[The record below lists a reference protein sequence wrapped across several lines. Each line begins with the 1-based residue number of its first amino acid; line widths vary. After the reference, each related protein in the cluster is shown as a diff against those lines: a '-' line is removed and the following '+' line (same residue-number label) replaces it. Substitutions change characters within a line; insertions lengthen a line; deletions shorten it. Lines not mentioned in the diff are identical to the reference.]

1 MLNSDGD
8 LLGQNPALDALVD
21 NDADGVLGDV
31 EHAARLAVVGL
42 VGHALLEG
50 AVTLKKKYR
59 DVRSDPGVTL

>member
-1 MLNSDGD
+1 
-8 LLGQNPALDALVD
+8 
-21 NDADGVLGDV
+21 VLGDV